1 MSPQLSRGGAL
12 IGGGAWTAV
21 GSGAMAAAAHFAPGI
36 GRSEGGAS
44 VEMGGAEK
52 RVSAAVGG
60 DGVACSA
67 DAPPTCKEI
76 DSSEQPLPG
85 EGFGTTSSAGG
96 QSAASSNS
104 TGTGIYKAVLST
116 SNSLEFSC
124 SVGTCCHP
132 LLEHFEGTIKSTF
145 NINE

>member
-1 MSPQLSRGGAL
+1 MSPQLSRGGAFT
-12 IGGGAWTAV
+12 GGGALTAV
-21 GSGAMAAAAHFAPGI
+21 GGGALATPVHIAPGM
-36 GRSEGGAS
+36 GGAEGGAS
-44 VEMGGAEK
+44 VEMGGAGK
-52 RVSAAVGG
+52 GVAAAIGG
-60 DGVACSA
+60 EGAACSA
-67 DAPPTCKEI
+67 NAPPTCKEI
-76 DSSEQPLPG
+76 DDSEHALPDQ
-85 EGFGTTSSAGG
+85 GFGTTSSAGG